1 MVNGTRID
9 FGFRKEI
16 KMTCYVFSYRDARGG
31 GTFYGLA
38 PTAEESERRLRSFL
52 RWKRPAR
59 RFIITLE
66 QELPA

>member
-1 MVNGTRID
+1 
-9 FGFRKEI
+9 
-16 KMTCYVFSYRDARGG
+16 MTCYVFSYRDARGG

-38 PTAEESERRLRSFL
+38 PTAEEAERRLRSFL